1 MITALWSKIFHNWFV
16 KCFVAGIVAL
26 GILSLFSVFYYN
38 PPIHVGS
45 ESGATDY
52 TRQSDT
58 FWSRGTEG
66 FASGTTDENGYN
78 NAYEVAE
85 GTPVDVLLM
94 GSSQTEGLYV
104 DEKENMGYLLNE
116 MFAENGE
123 NRYVYNIGMSA
134 HTFLR
139 NVSNLKYALETYQ
152 PTEYVVLETDFVSFA
167 SGEVDAALQDQMS
180 PLESYQNGLLYES
193 QKIPYVKLLYQ
204 QYKDYSGQ
212 ASETDDS
219 AQVQGEAA
227 YDFGKMS
234 ELLRYV
240 KEQADEYGVTA
251 MIYYYPSLSLEEDGS
266 LATSTDDEMTAN
278 FAGLCEEN
286 GIAFVDM
293 TEAFEREYEEN
304 HHIVSG
310 FSNTAECYGHLN
322 RYGHKLIAEAIYQ
335 EIEKGQ

>member
-1 MITALWSKIFHNWFV
+1 MWSKIFHNWFV
-16 KCFVAGIVAL
+16 KCFGAGIVAL

-38 PPIHVGS
+38 PPIHIES
-45 ESGATDY
+45 ASGATDY

-85 GTPVDVLLM
+85 GTPVDILLM

-152 PTEYVVLETDFVSFA
+152 PTEYVVLETDFINF
-167 SGEVDAALQDQMS
+167 ENEETDAALQDRMS
-180 PLESYQNGLLYES
+180 PLEIYQDGILYRIQE
-193 QKIPYVKLLYQ
+193 IPYFKLLYQ
-204 QYKDYSGQ
+204 QYKDFTSTETETTGIAKLD
-212 ASETDDS
+212 ASAYNVQK
-219 AQVQGEAA
+219 AQ
-227 YDFGKMS
+227 

-240 KEQADEYGVTA
+240 KEQADAYGVTA

-266 LATSTDDEMTAN
+266 LTTSADDEMTAN
-278 FAGLCEEN
+278 FSGLCEEN
-286 GIAFVDM
+286 GIIFVDM
-293 TEAFEREYEEN
+293 TEAFEWEYEEN

>member
-1 MITALWSKIFHNWFV
+1 MFSKIFHNWFF
-16 KCFVAGIVAL
+16 KCFCAGIVAL

-45 ESGATDY
+45 TSGATDY

-66 FASGTTDENGYN
+66 FASGTTDDNGYN

-104 DEKENMGYLLNE
+104 DGKENMGYLLNE

-139 NVSNLKYALETYQ
+139 NVSNLEKALETYR
-152 PTEYVVLETDFVSFA
+152 PKEYVVLETDYINFDNDEA
-167 SGEVDAALQDQMS
+167 DAALQDNMS
-180 PLESYQNGLLYES
+180 PLETYQEGTLYKIQE
-193 QKIPYVKLLYQ
+193 IPYFKLLYQ
-204 QYKDYSGQ
+204 QYKDYTGTESGT
-212 ASETDDS
+212 AGTDLTDAALYNTQK
-219 AQVQGEAA
+219 AQEILNFVKQKAEA
-227 YDFGKMS
+227 
-234 ELLRYV
+234 
-240 KEQADEYGVTA
+240 YGVKA
-251 MIYYYPSLSLEEDGS
+251 MIYYYPALSLGEDGS
-266 LATSTDDEMTAN
+266 LATSANEDATAI
-278 FAGLCEEN
+278 FSGLCEEN
-286 GIAFVDM
+286 GIIFVDM

-304 HHIVSG
+304 HHVVSG